1 MPAAGGVPLMTGG
14 RLATAAAATT
24 IVNGASDA
32 CAAPSDTVIE
42 TFGYEPTFA
51 AAGVP
56 LKRPVEVLKLAHDGR
71 LAIENVSACP
81 SGSEAVGVKL

>member
-1 MPAAGGVPLMTGG
+1 MTGG
-14 RLATAAAATT
+14 RLATAAAETT

-32 CAAPSDTVIE
+32 CAAPSETEIE
-42 TFGYEPTFA
+42 TFVYEPTSA
-51 AAGVP
+51 AVGVP
-56 LKRPVEVLKLAHDGR
+56 LNRPVEVLKLAQAGR